1 MASSR
6 RGENVKITGPQFSKK
21 KKKKRNKSHS
31 LRPAATSVC
40 SSSHLHIQL
49 ENETKITRASSFT
62 VPSLCGKKSPL
73 SAQCP
78 SVSLSLCEWA

>member
-6 RGENVKITGPQFSKK
+6 RGKKDKITGPHFSKK
-21 KKKKRNKSHS
+21 RKKKEKNKSHS
-31 LRPAATSVC
+31 LRPAATNVC

-62 VPSLCGKKSPL
+62 VPSLCEKSLVSTVSVL
-73 SAQCP
+73 SVC
-78 SVSLSLCEWA
+78 S